1 MKKSVLVLAF
11 AVLLLFP
18 IINISAEGCNLD
30 ISMINQDPYPA
41 IPGDYVKIVFQV
53 DGIADPDCGEI
64 TFELLDKY
72 PISLDEGESPEI
84 VFQSGVYK
92 KDYSSFLTAPY
103 KVRIDKDAV
112 DGDNPIEVQYKR
124 SSSDLYITKQFMLNI
139 EDSRAD
145 FEIHVKDYD
154 YMTNT
159 ITFEILNIGEKDV
172 EALTVEIPKQDNII
186 IKGSNRNIVGDIDSS
201 EFTTA
206 DFEAIP
212 SDGNIKLNV
221 LYTDSIDVRRTLEI
235 IVPFESSYFQNR
247 ISDQKVTPTSSYIIA
262 GIIVF
267 LVIYFIYRRMKKKK
281 ENSHKK

>member
-11 AVLLLFP
+11 AMLLFP
-18 IINISAEGCNLD
+18 MIHISAESCKLD
-30 ISMINQDPYPA
+30 VSMINQDPYPA
-41 IPGDYVKIVFQV
+41 IPGDYVKVVFQV
-53 DGIADPDCGEI
+53 DGTANPECGEI
-64 TFELLDKY
+64 RFELLDKY
-72 PISLDEGESPEI
+72 PISFDEGENPEI
-84 VFQSGVYK
+84 IFQSGIYK

-103 KVRIDKDAV
+103 KVRIDKDALN
-112 DGDNPIEVQYKR
+112 GDNPIEVQYKD
-124 SSSDLYITKQFMLNI
+124 SSNNAYITKQFMLNI
-139 EDSRAD
+139 EDSRAS

-154 YMTNT
+154 YITNT

-172 EALTVEIPKQDNII
+172 EALTVEIPRQDAII

-212 SDGNIKLNV
+212 NDGNIKLNI
-221 LYTDSIDVRRTLEI
+221 LYTDSIDVRRSLEVV
-235 IVPFESSYFQNR
+235 VPFESSYFQDR
-247 ISDQKVTPTSSYIIA
+247 VSDQKTTPTSSYVIA

-267 LVIYFIYRRMKKKK
+267 LVVYFIYRRMKKKK